1 VHATHCSSPLG
12 GRGTGAAGAGS
23 GSRCNP
29 RKVYWQEGRDVMAII
44 KDEDFTDEVA
54 ACLEVTMEICKVLRL
69 CDSDQP
75 VIGKIYIRMMN
86 LYQNNSILMQTF
98 DQDDFN
104 RVVFPKSRVLQ
115 IQEICK
121 GRHDYMHCDYHA
133 AAYALDPEYIDVDV
147 DKCDKEVYAGLKRVI
162 GRLYH
167 GYDSDEEKKQ
177 LYKDA
182 IKEFREYNGP
192 DSKLKTTECK
202 IIAEDCDAHEFW
214 QSEGRCYPA
223 LRYVAMRVLSKPLGI
238 GSVERSHKKLKN
250 VILTAKRN
258 RLHISKVNQE
268 LYINYNT
275 AFLCARIKAKCAD
288 DKLEKYYMADFTLDE
303 DDEEVRRERDE
314 NEETDNAVDAVI
326 DNDSD

>member
-1 VHATHCSSPLG
+1 
-12 GRGTGAAGAGS
+12 
-23 GSRCNP
+23 
-29 RKVYWQEGRDVMAII
+29 M
-44 KDEDFTDEVA
+44 
-54 ACLEVTMEICKVLRL
+54 
-69 CDSDQP
+69 
-75 VIGKIYIRMMN
+75 
-86 LYQNNSILMQTF
+86 
-98 DQDDFN
+98 
-104 RVVFPKSRVLQ
+104 
-115 IQEICK
+115 
-121 GRHDYMHCDYHA
+121 
-133 AAYALDPEYIDVDV
+133 
-147 DKCDKEVYAGLKRVI
+147 
-162 GRLYH
+162 
-167 GYDSDEEKKQ
+167 
-177 LYKDA
+177 
-182 IKEFREYNGP
+182 
-192 DSKLKTTECK
+192 ECK

-275 AFLCARIKAKCAD
+275 AFLSARIKAKCAD

-326 DNDSD
+326 DDDSD